1 MFKPNSRGGA
11 GDRPLKGWPRHEAAK
26 PILAVHNFCRE
37 KPDRTVHPSCPP
49 SRSFRLR
56 RIPTG
61 SRRRARLRLMSRPG
75 SSTEPAGESPVQ
87 VSAGASG
94 SRPQFSV
101 ERPAAQRGVET
112 LLEETLSILDSLR
125 NKILPLE
132 WRATYVAAVRA
143 HYELHIG
150 LLMAM
155 HRSEPT
161 RGGPAV
167 GIWLLAHRLPGKAS
181 SNCAAFSA
189 VAPECRCCTPV
200 DAGLRAP
207 HRSAIRG
214 RRRLPEC
221 RPAGWPSPR
230 RPPPESAS
238 ADSIVSG
245 LNSLKKA
252 MHCFARGPLSYAGDQ
267 FLRSVTV
274 RGS

>member
-61 SRRRARLRLMSRPG
+61 SRRRARLRLVSRPG

-161 RGGPAV
+161 RGGPLSASGFLLTDFPGKPLPIAPPFLPSLRNAGVVPPLTQASEHLTALLSAV
-167 GIWLLAHRLPGKAS
+167 GDDFLNAALRVGLLHG
-181 SNCAAFSA
+181 
-189 VAPECRCCTPV
+189 
-200 DAGLRAP
+200 GLRP
-207 HRSAIRG
+207 SQRLLIR
-214 RRRLPEC
+214 
-221 RPAGWPSPR
+221 
-230 RPPPESAS
+230 
-238 ADSIVSG
+238 
-245 LNSLKKA
+245 
-252 MHCFARGPLSYAGDQ
+252 LSQD
-267 FLRSVTV
+267 
-274 RGS
+274 